1 MHLFFSSPYDV
12 RGGDD
17 FMIAAISMFI
27 LALAVSLDGFG
38 VGIMYGLRKIKIPLV
53 SIIIIAICSGAIIFI
68 SMQMGVFLLKFLPP
82 FIAKLIGSLILVS
95 IGIWA
100 IIQMKIQRKNDKER
114 EPVAIISDEKKT
126 IVHIEL
132 KRIGLV
138 IEILKKPV
146 KADVDR
152 SGVISASEAAFLG
165 IALSLDAFGAGIGA
179 ALIGFSP
186 LLTSVVIALSS
197 GCFILLGLRTGYIFS
212 ETIWIRR
219 LTVLPGII
227 LIVMGLIKLL

>member
-1 MHLFFSSPYDV
+1 
-12 RGGDD
+12 
-17 FMIAAISMFI
+17 MITAISMLI

-38 VGIMYGLRKIKIPLV
+38 VGIMYGLRKIKIPLI
-53 SIIIIAICSGAIIFI
+53 SIIIIAICSGVIIFI
-68 SMQMGVFLLKFLPP
+68 SMQMGVLLLKFLPP
-82 FIAKLIGSLILVS
+82 FLAKIIGSMILVS

-100 IIQMKIQRKNDKER
+100 IIQMKIQRKNDNER
-114 EPVAIISDEKKT
+114 EPVTVVSDEKKT

-186 LLTSVVIALSS
+186 LLTSIVIAFSS

-212 ETIWIRR
+212 ETRWIRR